1 MITMKN
7 VRKSYDNGADAL
19 RGINLEVAD
28 GEFVFIVGPS
38 GSGKSTLTKI
48 LTGEIS
54 CTDGEVMVNGFDLD
68 RMRPSKLYKLR
79 RTLGIIFQ
87 DFRLIE
93 NKTVYQNIEFAMRV
107 LGVKPKKIKPR
118 IKYVL
123 ELVGLQDK
131 INCMPNELSGGEQ
144 QRVAIARALANNPR
158 LIIADEPTTAL
169 DVTIQAQILELL
181 KDLQKKQGC
190 SIMLITHDLGVI
202 AEMADEVVVMYA
214 GRVIEKGTAHD
225 IFHTPLHPYTIG
237 LQKSKPMI
245 NSDVNEPLYSIPGQ
259 VPNPINLP
267 NSCYFKSRCSKCV
280 EKCEGEYPAGVQV
293 SDTHWVSCYL
303 YEEKADT

>member
-19 RGINLEVAD
+19 RGINLEVED

-48 LTGEIS
+48 LTGEIG

-158 LIIADEPTTAL
+158 LIIADEPTGNIDPELSRELMAL
-169 DVTIQAQILELL
+169 LVEINKKGTTILVVTHEEELVNEF
-181 KDLQKKQGC
+181 
-190 SIMLITHDLGVI
+190 TNRVVVI
-202 AEMADEVVVMYA
+202 NHGEVV
-214 GRVIEKGTAHD
+214 RDGTGG
-225 IFHTPLHPYTIG
+225 YYG
-237 LQKSKPMI
+237 
-245 NSDVNEPLYSIPGQ
+245 NV
-259 VPNPINLP
+259 
-267 NSCYFKSRCSKCV
+267 
-280 EKCEGEYPAGVQV
+280 
-293 SDTHWVSCYL
+293 
-303 YEEKADT
+303 